1 METETN
7 LVQPSSLLAGS
18 TSRDR
23 RSKASRLGLAV
34 GTVIYCNKFD
44 DRKWW
49 CGTIAAVSEDGF
61 CEVTWPKTNEPGKS
75 NPRVRFADLHLVLPT
90 NTSACNLS
98 TELHVNP
105 YSASYDQRTRL
116 QAHGGGSSSS
126 SGSSVN
132 NNENIPMVA
141 AAVFQRANR
150 NFVPI
155 AVKKEPPAQPKKK
168 KKKKRKDRK
177 RQKDDES
184 EGGGSDGGQQTHKKT
199 KA

>member
-1 METETN
+1 MH
-7 LVQPSSLLAGS
+7 VP
-18 TSRDR
+18 R
-23 RSKASRLGLAV
+23 RSVFDERLGLAV

-116 QAHGGGSSSS
+116 QAHGGSSSS

-132 NNENIPMVA
+132 NNENIPVVA